1 MKLFISKALKIILL
15 SLLVTS
21 CFASMSLGDMAESV
35 TSSFEKVGKLMI
47 GLAYVSGIGFGISA
61 VFKFKQ
67 HKDNPTQIPVG
78 TPFALLGVSCL
89 LVFLPGIYKP
99 AGMTIFGDEENSA
112 AGGFQGQGAMI
123 MPGSSYAYSTRGY

>member
-1 MKLFISKALKIILL
+1 MKLVRLVVRFFALFICINC
-15 SLLVTS
+15 
-21 CFASMSLGDMAESV
+21 CFAMNIGDMADSIT
-35 TSSFEKVGKLMI
+35 TSFVKIGKLMI

-89 LVFLPGIYKP
+89 LIFLPGIYKP
-99 AGMTIFGDEENSA
+99 AGMTIFGDDEGA
-112 AGGFQGQGAMI
+112 RAGGFDGAGAMM
-123 MPGSSYAYSTRGY
+123 MPGSSYSYSNRYM